1 MQRYCAEYLVTV
13 KVSDVMI
20 TSDDTQEEVREKIK
34 KLGQDKLRKWVNCL
48 MFDPD
53 GLVINEDIK
62 ITNKGL

>member
-20 TSDDTQEEVREKIK
+20 TSDDTQEEVKEKIK
-34 KLGQDKLRKWVNCL
+34 KLGQEKLRKWVNGS

-62 ITNKGL
+62 ITDKGL

>member
-20 TSDDTQEEVREKIK
+20 TTDETQEEVKEKIK
-34 KLGQDKLRKWVNCL
+34 QLGQEKLRKWVTGN
-48 MFDPD
+48 MFDPE

-62 ITNKGL
+62 ITDKGL

>member
-20 TSDDTQEEVREKIK
+20 TTDETQEEVKERIK
-34 KLGQDKLRKWVNCL
+34 KLGQEKLRKWVTGN
-48 MFDPD
+48 MFDPE

-62 ITNKGL
+62 ITDKGL

>member
-20 TSDDTQEEVREKIK
+20 TTDETQEEIKEKIK
-34 KLGQDKLRKWVNCL
+34 KLGQEKLRKWVTGN
-48 MFDPD
+48 MFDPE

-62 ITNKGL
+62 ITDKGL